1 MKDLKTMI
9 VEYIG
14 VGAWAT
20 NSSWTTAGID
30 ANIFKKLAVG
40 LCDNN
45 MDKVKDAASNF
56 FKELEK
62 NTDTKLITRRV
73 GENPKGKFAIGINI
87 GDDEV
92 SLLLK
97 LDKKLKVVGKDQR
110 ACSKGWGPFSDW
122 APRRSAVNSWG
133 SYECFFIIDESS
145 HLVDEMEEF
154 AYNSGIMQDWIKSF

>member
-1 MKDLKTMI
+1 MKDLKTML

-20 NSSWTTAGID
+20 NSSWTTAEID

-45 MDKVKDAASNF
+45 MIKVKDAASNF

-62 NTDTKLITRRV
+62 NTDAKQITRHV

-92 SLLLK
+92 CLLLK
-97 LDKKLKVVGKDQR
+97 LDKKVKVVCKNQKQ
-110 ACSKGWGPFSDW
+110 CSKGWGPFSDW
-122 APRRSAVNSWG
+122 ASRRDAVNAWG
-133 SYECFFIIDESS
+133 DYEFFFIIDESS